1 MSVDPELFQPTSDGR
16 LLCSRKDGAGA
27 RLTNLLWTW
36 RVARRSGLPTLC
48 FWPPMD
54 PYYGDS
60 NGAADVLNTY
70 ALATTALREELQVL
84 DGRPSDILHAEVVT
98 PDPEVPFDPAAYAVP
113 PVVGRTRAAPARVID
128 TGLPL
133 LTEGETEE
141 DAAEEIKA
149 LFARLPLNR
158 TIQAAVKSANREHHL
173 HSMVAVHVRR
183 GDIVKTLRAACRQ
196 YSEAERDDGSL
207 LDRYTA
213 HFLRCCPPPD
223 SYFRL
228 IREYRA
234 RRCKVL
240 FFSDSADAVEPFVRR
255 FGDEI
260 TLARD
265 LAPEGLNG
273 VQQAFFEML
282 LMSRCRAIIG
292 AKSLFS
298 RTATLIGKPRFID
311 ARRRSS
317 PEEFVKT
324 YKQAVRFDTQSA
336 EVQEGLKEVLLRRV
350 AKSGFGE
357 LWNTGED
364 DILRL
369 LQAA

>member
-1 MSVDPELFQPTSDGR
+1 MPLPDFHPTTNGR

-36 RVARRSGLPTLC
+36 RVARRAGVPTLC

-54 PYYGDS
+54 PYYGNAS
-60 NGAADVLNTY
+60 GAADVLDTY
-70 ALATTALREELQVL
+70 TLAATAIGAELQVL
-84 DGRPSDILHAEVVT
+84 DGRPGDLLHAEVVT
-98 PDPEVPFDPAAYAVP
+98 PDPAAPFDVSAYVARP
-113 PVVGRTRAAPARVID
+113 RQGLTRGVPARVID

-133 LTEGETEE
+133 LAEGESEE
-141 DAAEEIKA
+141 QAAEEIKA
-149 LFARLPLNR
+149 LFAQLPINR
-158 TIQAAVKSANREHHL
+158 RILAAVKAANREHHL

-183 GDIVKTLRAACRQ
+183 GDIVKTLRRACRL
-196 YSEAERDDGSL
+196 YSEAEREDGSL
-207 LDRYTA
+207 LDRYTG
-213 HFLRCCPPPD
+213 HFLRCCPPPG

-228 IREYRA
+228 VREYRA
-234 RRCKVL
+234 RRSKVL
-240 FFSDSADAVEPFVRR
+240 FFSDSPDTVEPFVRR

-317 PEEFVKT
+317 PEEMIT
-324 YKQAVRFDTQSA
+324 AYKQAVRFDAQSP
-336 EVQEGLKEVLLRRV
+336 EVQAGVREVLLRRV
-350 AKSGFGE
+350 GLAGFIE
-357 LWNTGED
+357 LWDTGED
-364 DILRL
+364 EILRL

>member
-1 MSVDPELFQPTSDGR
+1 MSDNR

-36 RVARRSGLPTLC
+36 RVARRAGAATLC

-54 PYYGDS
+54 PYYGES
-60 NGAADVLNTY
+60 IGAADVLDTY
-70 ALATTALREELQVL
+70 TLATTSIGRELQVL
-84 DGRPSDILHAEVVT
+84 DGRPSDILRAEIVT
-98 PDPEVPFDPAAYAVP
+98 PDPDIPFDVSAYLATP
-113 PVVGRTRAAPARVID
+113 GIGRTRGAPARVID
-128 TGLPL
+128 SGLPL
-133 LTEGETEE
+133 LAEGETEE
-141 DAAEEIKA
+141 AAAEEIKA
-149 LFARLPLNR
+149 LFAQLPLNR
-158 TIQAAVKSANREHHL
+158 TIQAAVKAANREHHL

-183 GDIVKTLRAACRQ
+183 GDIVKTLRAACREF
-196 YSEAERDDGSL
+196 SEAEREDGSR

-240 FFSDSADAVEPFVRR
+240 FFSDSADTVEPFVRR
-255 FGDEI
+255 FGEEI

-336 EVQEGLKEVLLRRV
+336 EVQDGVREVLLRRLTT
-350 AKSGFGE
+350 AGFTE
-357 LWNTGED
+357 LWNTGEED
-364 DILRL
+364 LLRL

>member
-1 MSVDPELFQPTSDGR
+1 MEPEEFQARSDGR

-36 RVARRSGLPTLC
+36 RAARRAGLPTLC

-54 PYYGDS
+54 AYYGDS
-60 NGAADVLNTY
+60 IGAADVLDTFT
-70 ALATTALREELQVL
+70 LATTSLREELQVL
-84 DGRPSDILHAEVVT
+84 DGRPSDILRAEVVT
-98 PDPEVPFDPAAYAVP
+98 PDPERPFDPASYVAKPGA
-113 PVVGRTRAAPARVID
+113 GRTRSTAVQVID
-128 TGLPL
+128 SGMPL
-133 LTEGETEE
+133 LAEGESEE
-141 DAAEEIKA
+141 AAAEEIKA

-158 TIQAAVKSANREHHL
+158 TIHTAVKDANREHHL

-183 GDIVKTLRAACRQ
+183 GDIVKTLRAACRD
-196 YSEAERDDGSL
+196 YSEAERENGSL

-228 IREYRA
+228 IRDYRA

-240 FFSDSADAVEPFVRR
+240 FFSDSPDAVEPFLRR
-255 FGDEI
+255 FGEEI

-298 RTATLIGKPRFID
+298 RTATLIGTPRFID
-311 ARRRSS
+311 ARRHSS
-317 PEEFVKT
+317 PEEFLKT
-324 YKQAVRFDTQSA
+324 YKQAVRFDTQAA
-336 EVQEGLKEVLLRRV
+336 EVQEGLREVLLRRV

-357 LWNTGED
+357 MWNTGED

-369 LQAA
+369 LEAA

>member
-1 MSVDPELFQPTSDGR
+1 M
-16 LLCSRKDGAGA
+16 
-27 RLTNLLWTW
+27 
-36 RVARRSGLPTLC
+36 
-48 FWPPMD
+48 
-54 PYYGDS
+54 
-60 NGAADVLNTY
+60 
-70 ALATTALREELQVL
+70 
-84 DGRPSDILHAEVVT
+84 
-98 PDPEVPFDPAAYAVP
+98 
-113 PVVGRTRAAPARVID
+113 ID
-128 TGLPL
+128 TGLAL
-133 LTEGETEE
+133 LAEGETEA
-141 DAAEEIKA
+141 DATEEIKT

-158 TIQAAVKSANREHHL
+158 QIHAAVKAANREHHL

-183 GDIVKTLRAACRQ
+183 GDIVKTLRNACRQ
-196 YSEAERDDGSL
+196 YSEAEREDGSL
-207 LDRYTA
+207 LDRYTG

-234 RRCKVL
+234 RRCRVL
-240 FFSDSADAVEPFVRR
+240 FFSDSPDTVEPFTRR

-282 LMSRCRAIIG
+282 LMSRCRVIIG

-317 PEEFVKT
+317 PDEFVKA
-324 YKQAVRFDTQSA
+324 YRQAVRFDSQTA
-336 EVQEGLKEVLLRRV
+336 EVQAGLSEVLLRRIST
-350 AKSGFGE
+350 AGFTE
-357 LWNTGED
+357 LWNTEEA

-369 LQAA
+369 LKAA

>member
-1 MSVDPELFQPTSDGR
+1 MQPEEFQPVSDAR

-36 RVARRSGLPTLC
+36 RVARRAGLQTIC

-54 PYYGDS
+54 PYYGVC
-60 NGAADVLNTY
+60 NGAADIIDTY
-70 ALATTALREELQVL
+70 ALATTGIGRELQVL
-84 DGRPSDILHAEVVT
+84 DGRPIDILRAEAVT
-98 PDPEVPFDPAAYAVP
+98 PDPEVVFNVKDYAAGP
-113 PVVGRTRAAPARVID
+113 EVGRTRATSARVID
-128 TGLPL
+128 TGLAL
-133 LTEGETEE
+133 LAEGETEA
-141 DAAEEIKA
+141 DATEEIKT

-158 TIQAAVKSANREHHL
+158 QIHAAVKAANREHHL

-183 GDIVKTLRAACRQ
+183 GDIVKTLRNACRQ
-196 YSEAERDDGSL
+196 YSEAEREDGSL
-207 LDRYTA
+207 LDRYTG

-234 RRCKVL
+234 RRCRVL
-240 FFSDSADAVEPFVRR
+240 FFSDSPDTVEPFTRR

-282 LMSRCRAIIG
+282 LMSRCRVIIG

-317 PEEFVKT
+317 PDEFVKA
-324 YKQAVRFDTQSA
+324 YRQAVRFDSQTA
-336 EVQEGLKEVLLRRV
+336 EVQAGLSEVLLRRIST
-350 AKSGFGE
+350 AGFTE
-357 LWNTGED
+357 LWNTEEA

-369 LQAA
+369 LKAA